1 MIGLEAEAT
10 QNNDRK
16 RESQPRL
23 DSRSSTRK
31 NHHEHRTKVLSIA
44 VIAGVGAWSPA
55 LAQSLPGSTMLTPG
69 VYTTPEISAKCQAY
83 AAQQVPVGGDQ
94 QRQSVALACVKQTY
108 DEEVAKQKK

>member
-1 MIGLEAEAT
+1 MKIA
-10 QNNDRK
+10 
-16 RESQPRL
+16 
-23 DSRSSTRK
+23 
-31 NHHEHRTKVLSIA
+31 KVLSIA
-44 VIAGVGAWSPA
+44 LIAGTGAWTPA